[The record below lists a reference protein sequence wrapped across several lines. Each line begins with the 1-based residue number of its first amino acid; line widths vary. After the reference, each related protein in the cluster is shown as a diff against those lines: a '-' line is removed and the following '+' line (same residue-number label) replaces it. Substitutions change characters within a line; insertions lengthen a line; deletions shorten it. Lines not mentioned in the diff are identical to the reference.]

1 LQIEHAVGYELHVLA
16 RRMTALLSALG
27 LCAWLGFVQ
36 VPGTDAVAAGP
47 GASSWMLVNSSCT
60 TGQVAV
66 GRACYDP
73 AGASDPSLWQVNEGS
88 ATWTEP
94 DLKAEYTYAIPDV
107 IHESGAQL
115 SLETTAT
122 DITAGSGVE
131 TQTCITSPFPT
142 IPATDPCARAFAQTP
157 GSSANGNKT
166 ITLMPSGTGAT
177 SVCPGSGPAATPECV
192 TLVVGLGNGGHIYF
206 TYRSMAAQRVKVA
219 YTINSSLELT
229 HPPFE
234 DVKFDGSGSFS
245 IDLTASGPHGRHPG
259 YSQTGSATMTLM
271 EDRGAR
277 NWRISLVATQAAY
290 FPARHEVAISYRVTR
305 STLNCLPVRRQL
317 SIHANAGH
325 NYDEF
330 DFGPFCGKRSSDVAL
345 EHTTVVITTG

>member
-1 LQIEHAVGYELHVLA
+1 LRTISV
-16 RRMTALLSALG
+16 LLSGLALCVCWG
-27 LCAWLGFVQ
+27 VQ
-36 VPGTDAVAAGP
+36 LPGADAVAAGS

-94 DLKAEYTYAIPDV
+94 DLKAEYTYAVPDV

-122 DITAGSGVE
+122 DISAGSGVE

-157 GSSANGNKT
+157 GSSATGTKV

-177 SVCPGSGPAATPECV
+177 SVCPGSGPAATPECA
-192 TLVVGLGNGGHIYF
+192 TLGIGLGNGGHVYF

-219 YTINSSLELT
+219 YSI
-229 HPPFE
+229 HAAI
-234 DVKFDGSGSFS
+234 DVGPLRDVTFIGSGSFS
-245 IDLTASGPHGRHPG
+245 IDRKATGRDGVHLG
-259 YSQTGSATMTLM
+259 YSLTGSATIKLTT
-271 EDRGAR
+271 DGGGRSYTF
-277 NWRISLVATQAAY
+277 SLVATQASYKA
-290 FPARHEVAISYRVTR
+290 PDRVLISYRVSR
-305 STLNCLPVRRQL
+305 STLKCLPVHRRLPVLALQRTG
-317 SIHANAGH
+317 SDRVVIN
-325 NYDEF
+325 
-330 DFGPFCGKRSSDVAL
+330 PFC
-345 EHTTVVITTG
+345 HTRAAVYTGEDATVVITTG